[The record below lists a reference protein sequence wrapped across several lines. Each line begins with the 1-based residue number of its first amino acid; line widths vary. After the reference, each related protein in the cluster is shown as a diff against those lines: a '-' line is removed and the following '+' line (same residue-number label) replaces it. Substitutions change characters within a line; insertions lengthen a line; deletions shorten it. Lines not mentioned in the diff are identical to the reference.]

1 MKPGKTG
8 EFVGSKIPKAMKQY
22 IIMFVEHGYYISI
35 SDFVR
40 GAIKEKLQKENP
52 QWNIQLSGDIK
63 DD

>member
-8 EFVGSKIPKAMKQY
+8 EFVGSKIPKSMKQH
-22 IIMFVEHGYYISI
+22 IVMSMEDGYYISI